1 MTIELQEQLL
11 ARERELDSQ
20 EGAAIAW
27 EEELAAFVCVLGEVC
42 VECDASHARANAV

>member
-42 VECDASHARANAV
+42 VERDTSRARANAV

>member
-11 ARERELDSQ
+11 ARERELQ